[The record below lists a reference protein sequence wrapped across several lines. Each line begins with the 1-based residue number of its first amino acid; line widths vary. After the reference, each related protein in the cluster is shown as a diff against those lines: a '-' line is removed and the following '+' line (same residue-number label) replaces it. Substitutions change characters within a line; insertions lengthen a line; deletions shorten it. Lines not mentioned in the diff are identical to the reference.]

1 VVAPARPG
9 AHARRVNADEAPD
22 RRRPR
27 SVYREGTEPDARFT
41 LANERTFLAWIRTAL
56 GLMTAGLAITQ
67 LLPEFDFAGGR
78 RLIGLPLIAVGVVM
92 AITSYWQWQKN
103 ERAMRLDEP
112 LPTSYLPRIVA
123 VVVGVCALIGGILVV
138 FSGR

>member
-1 VVAPARPG
+1 VDRPERD
-9 AHARRVNADEAPD
+9 AE
-22 RRRPR
+22 
-27 SVYREGTEPDARFT
+27 SVGKEPDARFSF
-41 LANERTFLAWIRTAL
+41 ANERTFLAWIRTAL

-92 AITSYWQWQKN
+92 AITSYWQWKKN
-103 ERAMRLDEP
+103 ELAMRLEEP

-123 VVVGVCALIGGILVV
+123 VVVALCALIGGILVV

>member
-1 VVAPARPG
+1 V
-9 AHARRVNADEAPD
+9 ARRDRDAD
-22 RRRPR
+22 
-27 SVYREGTEPDARFT
+27 SIGKEPDARFSY
-41 LANERTFLAWIRTAL
+41 ANERTFLAWIRTAL

-92 AITSYWQWQKN
+92 AITSYWRWQRN
-103 ERAMRLDEP
+103 ERAMRLEEP

-123 VVVGVCALIGGILVV
+123 VVVAVCALIGGILVV

>member
-1 VVAPARPG
+1 MLHPGSPCGPIAHVGRPERD
-9 AHARRVNADEAPD
+9 AE
-22 RRRPR
+22 
-27 SVYREGTEPDARFT
+27 SVGKEPDARFSF
-41 LANERTFLAWIRTAL
+41 ANERTFLAWIRTAL

-92 AITSYWQWQKN
+92 AITSYWQWQRN
-103 ERAMRLDEP
+103 ERAMRLGEP
-112 LPTSYLPRIVA
+112 LARSYLPRIVA
-123 VVVGVCALIGGILVV
+123 VVVAVCALIGGILVV

>member
-1 VVAPARPG
+1 VGRPERD
-9 AHARRVNADEAPD
+9 AE
-22 RRRPR
+22 
-27 SVYREGTEPDARFT
+27 SVGKEPDARFSF
-41 LANERTFLAWIRTAL
+41 ANERTFLAWIRTAL

-92 AITSYWQWQKN
+92 AITSYWQWQRN
-103 ERAMRLDEP
+103 ERAMRLEQP

-123 VVVGVCALIGGILVV
+123 VVVGICALIGGILVV

>member
-1 VVAPARPG
+1 VGRAGRDAESIG
-9 AHARRVNADEAPD
+9 K
-22 RRRPR
+22 
-27 SVYREGTEPDARFT
+27 EPDARFSF
-41 LANERTFLAWIRTAL
+41 ANERTFLAWIRTAL

-67 LLPEFDFAGGR
+67 LLPEFDFPGGR

-92 AITSYWQWQKN
+92 AITSYWQWQRN
-103 ERAMRLDEP
+103 ERSMRLGEP
-112 LPTSYLPRIVA
+112 LAKSYLPRIVA

>member
-1 VVAPARPG
+1 MSRVGRPQRD
-9 AHARRVNADEAPD
+9 A
-22 RRRPR
+22 R
-27 SVYREGTEPDARFT
+27 SVGKEPDARFSY
-41 LANERTFLAWIRTAL
+41 ANERTFLAWIRTAL

-92 AITSYWQWQKN
+92 AITSYWQWQRN
-103 ERAMRLDEP
+103 ERAMRLGEP
-112 LPTSYLPRIVA
+112 LPRSYLPRIVA

>member
-1 VVAPARPG
+1 MADVG
-9 AHARRVNADEAPD
+9 RRERDVE
-22 RRRPR
+22 
-27 SVYREGTEPDARFT
+27 SVGKEPDARFSY
-41 LANERTFLAWIRTAL
+41 ANERTFLAWIRTAL

-92 AITSYWQWQKN
+92 AITSYWQWLRN

>member
-1 VVAPARPG
+1 VG
-9 AHARRVNADEAPD
+9 RRERDVE
-22 RRRPR
+22 
-27 SVYREGTEPDARFT
+27 SVGKEPDARFSY
-41 LANERTFLAWIRTAL
+41 ANERTFLAWIRTAL

-92 AITSYWQWQKN
+92 AITSYWQWLRN